1 MLHHKPIF
9 PDIIFHLASRVTWQ
23 LQTNAL
29 RSVSASLWHWQAV
42 RDSNT
47 TERIFLPCFHY
58 IIQPIQGGE
67 GGGHTAG
74 GSCSTICFPLT
85 VHASLLC
92 RFLLILSGEE
102 AVFQDKT
109 PYCVKH
115 ICNCTAVSCSLMLR
129 TGRGG
134 EKIHQ
139 VRIPDHSGKPDC
151 PKD

>member
-1 MLHHKPIF
+1 MEGEKGRGKWPKKKKPSGKERPRKFLPEAAEMLHHKPIF

-67 GGGHTAG
+67 GGGTQLVAAAVPSAFHLQCMLV
-74 GSCSTICFPLT
+74 CSADSYWSFLGKRLCF
-85 VHASLLC
+85 
-92 RFLLILSGEE
+92 
-102 AVFQDKT
+102 KT
-109 PYCVKH
+109 KH
-115 ICNCTAVSCSLMLR
+115 PIVWNIFAIV
-129 TGRGG
+129 
-134 EKIHQ
+134 Q
-139 VRIPDHSGKPDC
+139 Q
-151 PKD
+151 